1 MIEYL
6 KHIFGICGEPHGLLY
21 VILSV
26 GGLTS
31 LYTYI
36 KIKIKRNA

>member
-36 KIKIKRNA
+36 KIRMKRNA